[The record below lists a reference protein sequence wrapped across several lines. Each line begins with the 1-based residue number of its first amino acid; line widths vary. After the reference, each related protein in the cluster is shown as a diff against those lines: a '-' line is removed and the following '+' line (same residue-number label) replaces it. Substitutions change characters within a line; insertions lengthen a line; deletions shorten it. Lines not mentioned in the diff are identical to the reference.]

1 MAKASPSGYTSL
13 LQSIRADAPGEHQG
27 ADLPLRISQERA
39 EAMLHVVHD
48 LGGQPD
54 GPLDKSLHTP
64 THWEKC
70 THSTAE
76 CLAWRGVWVA
86 EERRRRENDL
96 EQEAILFRYPLLC
109 ALAART
115 TKLPPIRQGPS
126 SIAPDELLEKMEEV
140 GTGRGRR
147 HRQVQCRRPG
157 HDPRPAA
164 LFHTRTQG
172 YARGRTGEC
181 GNYARVPNG

>member
-1 MAKASPSGYTSL
+1 MAKSSPSGYTSL
-13 LQSIRADAPGEHQG
+13 LQSIRAHAPGEHQG
-27 ADLPLRISQERA
+27 ADLPLKISQERA

-96 EQEAILFRYPLLC
+96 GETIYFGTPYYARWL
-109 ALAART
+109 LAA
-115 TKLPPIRQGPS
+115 TKMLIDKGL
-126 SIAPDELLEKMEEV
+126 ITPDELLEKMEEV
-140 GTGRGRR
+140 R
-147 HRQVQCRRPG
+147 HREEG
-157 HDPRPAA
+157 AA
-164 LFHTRTQG
+164 
-172 YARGRTGEC
+172 
-181 GNYARVPNG
+181 